1 MSNSIEQA
9 GSLRPE
15 SSPTAAFSLWGVG
28 WVLGIST
35 TIHGAVLSGV
45 LMWHE
50 LSQRC
55 ELEAASSPAARDS
68 RRILQSRAFS
78 ILLIIAAIHA
88 YRSDSRCRGSQKW
101 SRD

>member
-50 LSQRC
+50 LSKD
-55 ELEAASSPAARDS
+55 ASSKPRVLPQHGTVAGSYRVELS
-68 RRILQSRAFS
+68 RYSS
-78 ILLIIAAIHA
+78 
-88 YRSDSRCRGSQKW
+88 
-101 SRD
+101 